1 MSSTFGIYNSM
12 KADLWF
18 VIRSS
23 TNKSRET
30 EESVKQGVFLKLPPD
45 GHKLITLD
53 QGEIATSF
61 CFATEAEAKASIGVG
76 EQSKF
81 TRMEE
86 S

>member
-1 MSSTFGIYNSM
+1 MNSTFGIYNSM
-12 KADLWF
+12 KTDLWF

-23 TNKSRET
+23 TNESRKTSET
-30 EESVKQGVFLKLPPD
+30 VKQGVFLKLPPN
-45 GHKLITLD
+45 GHKLISLD

-61 CFATEAEAKASIGVG
+61 CFATEAEAKATIGAG

-86 S
+86 